1 LLSAA
6 LNKPGTVDSDC
17 VLGVASSQV
26 WAVRLYRTGRDLASV
41 FEIVGPGTPHPD
53 LTDLAGKAAITSPTG
68 PVTWAPELAQSPG
81 DQAGQFPSVAS
92 SGPAGVLTWDWD
104 APAVVHLVTLGSAR
118 SDSGERGGVVVE
130 LQGPDGQWRPVA
142 SSPTAVGDGTPTPWL
157 LGQFDPPITARAVR
171 VRVEGQGR
179 IQVHDLHVVGASL

>member
-1 LLSAA
+1 
-6 LNKPGTVDSDC
+6 
-17 VLGVASSQV
+17 VA
-26 WAVRLYRTGRDLASV
+26 
-41 FEIVGPGTPHPD
+41 
-53 LTDLAGKAAITSPTG
+53 
-68 PVTWAPELAQSPG
+68 
-81 DQAGQFPSVAS
+81 
-92 SGPAGVLTWDWD
+92 
-104 APAVVHLVTLGSAR
+104 
-118 SDSGERGGVVVE
+118 VE